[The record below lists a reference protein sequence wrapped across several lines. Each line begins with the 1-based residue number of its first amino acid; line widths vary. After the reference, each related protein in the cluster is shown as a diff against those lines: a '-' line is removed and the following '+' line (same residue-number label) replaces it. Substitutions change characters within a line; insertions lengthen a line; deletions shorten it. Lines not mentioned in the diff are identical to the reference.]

1 MMEVDPTLTPPP
13 SVRDPIDEEIDGQ
26 NSNSTNG
33 ANEQVTT
40 CGTPLEDLWL
50 EFKCVFCNQDLKNI
64 VEPKL
69 LQCLHTACAS
79 CLSTS
84 SNNSPTGTTSSTS
97 GKFIVSVDSNS
108 RICVAG

>member
-1 MMEVDPTLTPPP
+1 MMEVDPSSSPP
-13 SVRDPIDEEIDGQ
+13 VEQNTIDEENDGQ
-26 NSNSTNG
+26 NSNSTPG
-33 ANEQVTT
+33 SNEQVTT
-40 CGTPLEDLWL
+40 CGTPLDDLWL

-79 CLSTS
+79 CLSTE

-97 GKFIVSVDSNS
+97 GKLLFL
-108 RICVAG
+108 